1 MQDSVNHH
9 FHKLTTI
16 KLPTLVPCMGGVGLM
31 AARMMM
37 YVLRTV
43 YTLANTVTSLED
55 VDGNHKAVKQVNA
68 LAIFDSVATMERQDM
83 YCQDANLFLVFLI
96 N

>member
-1 MQDSVNHH
+1 MP
-9 FHKLTTI
+9 LTILTKITI

-37 YVLRTV
+37 HVLRTV

-55 VDGNHKAVKQVNA
+55 VDGNHKAMKQVNA
-68 LAIFDSVATMERQDM
+68 LAIFDSVATKW
-83 YCQDANLFLVFLI
+83 YVLLP
-96 N
+96 